1 MDKKR
6 KINNSKRKQ
15 QVKRQLYFMAAAV
28 MCIGIISTV
37 FIIRSKK
44 EEVKEAAIKIEQ
56 QNREKDTKEKKEEE
70 IETFEGRLARVKEEA
85 SKKGYPKGVIELLDK
100 NAETIDF
107 VEDYEVKKDLPAAET
122 LDEVPKGE
130 IPLLLQWDE
139 RWGYAPYGKSIV
151 AVSGCGPTC
160 MAMVAAGLTGDM
172 TATPAKLAAYGTENG
187 YLDEEN
193 NTYWKFMNEAGKNW
207 GLSCYESD
215 MTEAQVMT
223 ELQAGHPIICSV
235 GPGDFTQNGHFIVL
249 AGCEGGKI
257 KVNDPFSRATS
268 SQLWDFERIKQQT
281 KAMWVY
287 SI

>member
-28 MCIGIISTV
+28 ICIGIISTV

-44 EEVKEAAIKIEQ
+44 EEAKEAAIKIEQ
-56 QNREKDTKEKKEEE
+56 QNKEKDDEEKKEEK

-122 LDEVPKGE
+122 LDAVPKGE

-151 AVSGCGPTC
+151 AVSGC
-160 MAMVAAGLTGDM
+160 AANLHGYGGSRTHRRYNGD
-172 TATPAKLAAYGTENG
+172 AS
-187 YLDEEN
+187 
-193 NTYWKFMNEAGKNW
+193 EACGVW
-207 GLSCYESD
+207 YREWLLG
-215 MTEAQVMT
+215 
-223 ELQAGHPIICSV
+223 
-235 GPGDFTQNGHFIVL
+235 
-249 AGCEGGKI
+249 
-257 KVNDPFSRATS
+257 
-268 SQLWDFERIKQQT
+268 
-281 KAMWVY
+281 
-287 SI
+287 